1 MKRVIGLLDRGQTV
15 VGHRHHTA
23 QALQSHRHRT
33 AQALQSPRMGCPKRP
48 MAAAPRNHIRPHI
61 RVARLDLIGVCP

>member
-1 MKRVIGLLDRGQTV
+1 M

-48 MAAAPRNHIRPHI
+48 MAAAPRHRICNHLRNHNHNRPHI
-61 RVARLDLIGVCP
+61 RVARMDLIGVCP